1 MSDLSWKSKVKL
13 QVTAVTKL
21 CSSADNRQHL
31 KSLYNP
37 QQELHSKAGTGK
49 LFRERN
55 KLHTHTA
62 LSSASLR
69 ISTISET
76 HNNIMQMWSAAG

>member
-1 MSDLSWKSKVKL
+1 MSDISPKSKIKL

-21 CSSADNRQHL
+21 CSSVDNRQHL

-37 QQELHSKAGTGK
+37 QQELHSKDGTGE

-62 LSSASLR
+62 LSSASAR

-76 HNNIMQMWSAAG
+76 HIIVMQM